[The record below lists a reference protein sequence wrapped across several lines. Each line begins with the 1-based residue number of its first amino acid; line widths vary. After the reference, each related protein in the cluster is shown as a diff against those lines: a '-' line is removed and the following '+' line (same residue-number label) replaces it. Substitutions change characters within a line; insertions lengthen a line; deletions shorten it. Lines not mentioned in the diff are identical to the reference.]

1 MANYVFRSISSR
13 CLRGWLPAV
22 ALLSIQ
28 AACDTEYSI
37 KDQVTGVTPPE
48 TVVTTETYPSVTT
61 ETADTGYS
69 VTTTLS
75 TCADCDPAAA
85 PFGAGAGTDVDPWLI
100 CDALHLD
107 EVRDYSGDDFKMCAD
122 VDLTGENYLP
132 VTVFTG
138 TFDGNNYGIENW
150 TYTDQST
157 SAGQRIA
164 LFRVVDGGT
173 IRQLYIRNP
182 NVSIHS
188 ASAVLVHDLM
198 SGSLVE
204 DVHVSD
210 AIISGL
216 DGHLAGVVATVRF
229 GATIQDAS
237 FSGQVSNDTGGFVGG
252 MIDSCSGLCTRL
264 LAEGSVT
271 SNSWKTSGLV
281 QSINGGTVSNSVSRM
296 TVTGDN
302 RVGGL
307 IAVMNG
313 GVLED
318 SYFEGD
324 VSGTFWIAGLVA
336 ETWSTANPLVQ
347 RSYASGTVTAASSM
361 WGIQG
366 SGLVAYD
373 ATGVVVVDAGWDT
386 QTTTQ
391 MSTSGSGTAMTTA
404 EMQTPTHATFTNWGL
419 PWVLVA
425 GDYPRLDWE

>member
-1 MANYVFRSISSR
+1 MIEQHFGHFGDFDYVEMRSFQRRIDDR
-13 CLRGWLPAV
+13 LPTYQP
-22 ALLSIQ
+22 LFES
-28 AACDTEYSI
+28 AA
-37 KDQVTGVTPPE
+37 
-48 TVVTTETYPSVTT
+48 
-61 ETADTGYS
+61 
-69 VTTTLS
+69 
-75 TCADCDPAAA
+75 
-85 PFGAGAGTDVDPWLI
+85 
-100 CDALHLD
+100 
-107 EVRDYSGDDFKMCAD
+107 
-122 VDLTGENYLP
+122 GE
-132 VTVFTG
+132 
-138 TFDGNNYGIENW
+138 D
-150 TYTDQST
+150 
-157 SAGQRIA
+157 
-164 LFRVVDGGT
+164 
-173 IRQLYIRNP
+173 
-182 NVSIHS
+182 
-188 ASAVLVHDLM
+188 
-198 SGSLVE
+198 
-204 DVHVSD
+204 
-210 AIISGL
+210 
-216 DGHLAGVVATVRF
+216 
-229 GATIQDAS
+229 
-237 FSGQVSNDTGGFVGG
+237 
-252 MIDSCSGLCTRL
+252 IDWRL
-264 LAEGSVT
+264 LAAISYQESHWDPDARSPTGVR
-271 SNSWKTSGLV
+271 GLMMLTNDAAKQLGVEDRTDPV